1 MKHYGNLLIALLLGM
16 SFMSCGEKSNSQK
29 VGDYTPLAVKFVEM
43 LINEEY
49 EKAVMDFDETM
60 KKALP
65 ADKLE
70 IAWQNLITQVGHYKR
85 QLGVRQTKEQGY
97 DIVYVSCEFEKEN
110 ADVKVVFNKDKEVT
124 GLWFVPP
131 LKYKQ

>member
-1 MKHYGNLLIALLLGM
+1 MKYYGHLLIVLLLVV
-16 SFMSCGEKSNSQK
+16 SFMSCGKKSESQK
-29 VGDYTPLAVKFVEM
+29 AGDYTTLAEQFVKILV
-43 LINEEY
+43 NEEY
-49 EKAVMDFDETM
+49 EKAVQSFDKTM
-60 KKALP
+60 ESTLP

-97 DIVYVSCEFEKEN
+97 DIVFVSCEFEINN
-110 ADVKVVFNKDKEVT
+110 ADIKIVFNNAKEIA

-131 LKYKQ
+131 IEYKP

>member
-1 MKHYGNLLIALLLGM
+1 MKYQRHLLIVLLLAV
-16 SFMSCGEKSNSQK
+16 FFICCDKKDDRQK
-29 VGDYTPLAVKFVEM
+29 AGDYTPLAEQFVKL

-49 EKAVMDFDETM
+49 EKAIQSFDDTM
-60 KKALP
+60 KNTLP
-65 ADKLE
+65 SDKLE

-97 DIVYVSCEFEKEN
+97 DIVFVSCEFEKNN
-110 ADVKVVFNKDKEVT
+110 ADIKIVFNNTKEIA

-131 LKYKQ
+131 IEYKP